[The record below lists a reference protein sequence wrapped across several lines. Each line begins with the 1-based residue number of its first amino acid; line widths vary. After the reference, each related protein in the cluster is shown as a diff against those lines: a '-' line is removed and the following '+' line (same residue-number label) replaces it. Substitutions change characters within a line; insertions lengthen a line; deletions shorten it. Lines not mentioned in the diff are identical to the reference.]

1 MRLIHPMHSMA
12 IFPTNMQTLK
22 HDGNLDADDVSDD
35 AKNDAAL
42 CSVGNLAWL
51 NPGKDSFRET
61 SNLSL
66 KLLVLEGGIS

>member
-22 HDGNLDADDVSDD
+22 HDGNLDADDASD
-35 AKNDAAL
+35 DAAL